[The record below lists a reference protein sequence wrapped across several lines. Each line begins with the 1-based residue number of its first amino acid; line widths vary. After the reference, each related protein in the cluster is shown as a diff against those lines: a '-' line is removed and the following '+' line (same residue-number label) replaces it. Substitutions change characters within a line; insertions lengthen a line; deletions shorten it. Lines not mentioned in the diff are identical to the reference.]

1 MKNIVRSTL
10 LLAVVSLALTGCGL
24 KKGADSITGPGG
36 DGVPTSVDFNF
47 QLNVGSTTQSMRAAN
62 PAAINVD
69 IGVGPETGDSLFV
82 NGVLADPLGNPSTS
96 WQARRFAGILLAN
109 GSLDR
114 PFSVVVPNEQRDY
127 EFALS
132 FRHLGVEYQY
142 LGPVSVNGTYLSAWN
157 YTPYVI
163 WRVFRYLP
171 GGAIDPI
178 RDDGPNY
185 MWTECEVTG
194 IVHPDS
200 THLNQPVS
208 GAEPLSFLSTDTRL
222 IENGGIYVDPPNSWR
237 FPVLAKK
244 DGYSR
249 FFIRVN
255 RPTGNSVL
263 PGVFLRN
270 ADGSWT
276 QLINLFDLDS
286 GPGTYAVFEAV
297 LGTDGKWSNPR
308 PDQDER
314 WGRIV
319 IGRGAPNA
327 ALYSPQMLRYMT
339 LR

>member
-1 MKNIVRSTL
+1 MKNLLRSTL

-36 DGVPTSVDFNF
+36 GGVPTTVNF
-47 QLNVGSTTQSMRAAN
+47 EFKIGGSAPSTMRAAN

-82 NGVLADPLGNPSTS
+82 NGGLANPMGDPTTS

-109 GSLDR
+109 GTLDR

-142 LGPVSVNGTYLSAWN
+142 LGPVSVNGTFLSAWN
-157 YTPYVI
+157 YTPFVI

-178 RDDGPNY
+178 RDDGSNF
-185 MWTECEVTG
+185 MWTECQVTG
-194 IVHPDS
+194 TVHPDS

-222 IENGGIYVDPPNSWR
+222 IENGGIYVDGTVPSWR
-237 FPVLAKK
+237 FPAFAKK
-244 DGYSR
+244 DGVSR
-249 FFIRVN
+249 FFIRAN

-263 PGVFLRN
+263 PGVFLKN
-270 ADGSWT
+270 ADGTWM
-276 QLINLFDLDS
+276 QCINLYDLDPGS
-286 GPGTYAVFEAV
+286 GTYAVFEAV
-297 LGTDGKWSNPR
+297 LGADGMWSNPR
-308 PDQDER
+308 PNQDER

-319 IGRGAPNA
+319 IGR
-327 ALYSPQMLRYMT
+327 
-339 LR
+339 